1 MDVPVLCRSLR
12 RSVSVC
18 FMLSMFLPVEV
29 LAQTYSDEYVGIKI
43 KKTDIDGGDGVAAS
57 GGIGFYQR
65 FISQARGS
73 RCAMY
78 PSCSNYGLI
87 CFEHKPFLEAMAMTA
102 DRMIRCGHDG
112 KFYDLTYEY
121 GYPSLI
127 DYPPFEPVPREIV
140 YKPKSFVTTDNV
152 SPKTATDSIK
162 GFINTLINN
171 HSYELALLEIERMA
185 YFKPRL
191 FDHSMYYGK
200 LLCYDGLDREEEGIF
215 DFSVKGKAKFGDNS
229 KIVTQVAKMYYEIGN
244 YKEAV
249 KTLTDVACADSFFM
263 YKKELYR
270 SLSALRMGYEADA
283 YSYMREACCY
293 VGNDIAVRENL
304 QVFESLRNMRKKKP
318 LTAGLLSIIPGM
330 GYLYCGQPGN
340 AITSL
345 LINGLLA
352 YATYTSVK
360 NKNYG
365 IAGVTGVFSLTFYVG
380 NIMGSV
386 NGAKR
391 YNSRRLSE
399 SAAMLERINNIY

>member
-1 MDVPVLCRSLR
+1 M
-12 RSVSVC
+12 
-18 FMLSMFLPVEV
+18 
-29 LAQTYSDEYVGIKI
+29 
-43 KKTDIDGGDGVAAS
+43 
-57 GGIGFYQR
+57 
-65 FISQARGS
+65 
-73 RCAMY
+73 
-78 PSCSNYGLI
+78 
-87 CFEHKPFLEAMAMTA
+87 
-102 DRMIRCGHDG
+102 
-112 KFYDLTYEY
+112 
-121 GYPSLI
+121 
-127 DYPPFEPVPREIV
+127 
-140 YKPKSFVTTDNV
+140 
-152 SPKTATDSIK
+152 
-162 GFINTLINN
+162 
-171 HSYELALLEIERMA
+171 
-185 YFKPRL
+185 
-191 FDHSMYYGK
+191 
-200 LLCYDGLDREEEGIF
+200 
-215 DFSVKGKAKFGDNS
+215 
-229 KIVTQVAKMYYEIGN
+229 
-244 YKEAV
+244 
-249 KTLTDVACADSFFM
+249 
-263 YKKELYR
+263 
-270 SLSALRMGYEADA
+270 RMGYEADA
-283 YSYMREACCY
+283 YSYMREACRY